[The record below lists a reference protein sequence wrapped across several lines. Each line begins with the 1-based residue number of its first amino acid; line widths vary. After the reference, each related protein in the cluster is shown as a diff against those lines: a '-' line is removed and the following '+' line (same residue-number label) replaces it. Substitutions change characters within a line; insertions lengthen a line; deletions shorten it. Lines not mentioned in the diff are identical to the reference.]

1 MFNIGP
7 LELIVI
13 LLVALLVV
21 GPKRLPEMSR
31 TIGKSLRELR
41 RTTEDMRRSIE
52 FDVDDDDEDDEPPSP
67 VPPLE
72 EPEEPEPG
80 SALPEPT
87 TPPEEPRRPG
97 SAAE

>member
-52 FDVDDDDEDDEPPSP
+52 FDLEDDEAEPPTPS
-67 VPPLE
+67 LE
-72 EPEEPEPG
+72 EPDPDE
-80 SALPEPT
+80 
-87 TPPEEPRRPG
+87 
-97 SAAE
+97 